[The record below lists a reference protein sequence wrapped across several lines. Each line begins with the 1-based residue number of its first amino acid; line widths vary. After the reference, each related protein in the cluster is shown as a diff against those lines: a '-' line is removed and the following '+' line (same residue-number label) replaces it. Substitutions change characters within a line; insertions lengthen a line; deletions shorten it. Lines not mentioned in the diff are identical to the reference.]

1 MTPKGLLPHPKP
13 AEGTPS
19 VHASLVNLSIR
30 VKVLLRLMSPRAFSS
45 RQGVGVFKDFVQFKL
60 TQGSE
65 IVRPEGTMAGT
76 IVPKL
81 LRAIPKAPPGSPG
94 LGSVSPLT
102 GKPALL
108 APPGLPP
115 GQATT

>member
-1 MTPKGLLPHPKP
+1 MPPKGLLPPPKP

-19 VHASLVNLSIR
+19 VHASFVNLSIR

-65 IVRPEGTMAGT
+65 IVGFGDSVTTKSPCEVVRPEGMMAGT

-81 LRAIPKAPPGSPG
+81 LRASPKGPPGSPG
-94 LGSVSPLT
+94 LGSVS
-102 GKPALL
+102 
-108 APPGLPP
+108 
-115 GQATT
+115 